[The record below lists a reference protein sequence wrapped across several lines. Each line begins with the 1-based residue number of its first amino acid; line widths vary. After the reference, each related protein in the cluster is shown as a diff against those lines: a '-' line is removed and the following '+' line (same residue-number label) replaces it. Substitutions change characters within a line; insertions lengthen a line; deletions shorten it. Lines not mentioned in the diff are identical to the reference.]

1 MDLKHLDKKRVLIVG
16 LGESGLAMVRFCVRA
31 GAQVTVCDTRDTPT
45 LLTPLKEK
53 FPQVQFVGGALQ
65 TQLLDGVDL
74 LGWSPGLAPTAV
86 NVADFVSAASARG
99 LRLDGE
105 LEFFSQAL
113 DQLGEQYGYK
123 PGVAAITGTN
133 GKTTTTLL
141 TAHLCKTAGKRV
153 VAAGNVSPA
162 ALDALCEAL
171 DTNDLPEIWVLELSS
186 FQLETSTQF
195 RSTTA
200 VILNVSQDH
209 LDWHADMAAYT
220 AAKKKIF
227 NNTLLAIENRG
238 DSLTQLP
245 KVPLLSKPL
254 TAKQISAQE
263 PQQPRISFGLDE
275 PTSLGCFG
283 IQQLNGLPWLVE
295 AVTAEDE
302 PLTKRK
308 SAAIAPVR
316 LNRIMPADSLPIRG
330 KHNQANM
337 LAAFA
342 LCKGLGLPL
351 GRLLHG
357 VRTYAGEP
365 HRCER
370 IMILNDVEWFDD
382 SKGTN
387 VGATVAALSGLGKPA
402 VLIAGGDGKG
412 QDFAPLKTPVKD
424 NARAVV
430 LIGRDAGLIENVL
443 LETNIPMY
451 HAADMHEA
459 VTIAQ
464 RVAQANDA
472 VLLSPACAS
481 FDMYKNY
488 VHRAEAFV
496 DAVKSLQEKAKVAV
510 C

>member
-1 MDLKHLDKKRVLIVG
+1 MDLKHLDQKRVLIIG

-45 LLTPLKEK
+45 LLVPLKEK

-65 TQLLDGVDL
+65 TELLDGIDL
-74 LGWSPGLAPTAV
+74 LGWSPGLSPTGA
-86 NVADFVSAASARG
+86 NVVDFVSAAKACG
-99 LRLDGE
+99 LSLDGE
-105 LEFFSQAL
+105 LEFFSRAL
-113 DQLGEQYGYK
+113 DELSKQYGYA

-209 LDWHADMAAYT
+209 LDWHADMAAY
-220 AAKKKIF
+220 ADAKKKIF

-245 KVPLLSKPL
+245 KAPLLSKPL
-254 TAKQISAQE
+254 TAKQALAQE
-263 PQQPRISFGLDE
+263 PQQARISFGLDE
-275 PTSLGCFG
+275 PTTLGCFG

-295 AVTAEDE
+295 AVAAQDE

-308 SAAIAPVR
+308 TASVGPLR

-412 QDFAPLKTPVKD
+412 QDFEPLA
-424 NARAVV
+424 NAIKGHARHVL
-430 LIGRDAGLIENVL
+430 LIGRDAALIE
-443 LETNIPMY
+443 
-451 HAADMHEA
+451 AA
-459 VTIAQ
+459 IAQ
-464 RVAQANDA
+464 TGVAIERCASLELAVVRAAQVAQSGEA

-481 FDMYKNY
+481 FDMFKGYA
-488 VHRAEAFV
+488 HRAQVFIDSVRNLAQDEG
-496 DAVKSLQEKAKVAV
+496 QI

>member
-1 MDLKHLDKKRVLIVG
+1 MDLKHLDQKRVLIVG

-31 GAQVTVCDTRDTPT
+31 GARVTVCDTRDTPA
-45 LLTPLKEK
+45 LLAPLKEK
-53 FPQVQFVGGALQ
+53 FPQVQFVGGALN
-65 TQLLDGVDL
+65 TELLDGVDL
-74 LGWSPGLAPTAV
+74 LGWSPGLSP
-86 NVADFVSAASARG
+86 VATEVAGFVSAAQAKG
-99 LRLDGE
+99 LSLDGE
-105 LEFFSQAL
+105 MEFFSQAL
-113 DQLGEQYGYK
+113 LRLADQYGYQ
-123 PGVAAITGTN
+123 PSVAAITGTN

-141 TAHLCKTAGKRV
+141 TAHLCRTAGKRV

-171 DTNDLPEIWVLELSS
+171 DNNNLPDIWVLELSS
-186 FQLETSTQF
+186 FQLETSTNF
-195 RSTTA
+195 RSSAA
-200 VILNVSQDH
+200 VILNITQDH
-209 LDWHADMAAYT
+209 LDWHGDMAAYA

-227 NNTLLAIENRG
+227 TNTMLAIENRG
-238 DSLTQLP
+238 DALTQLP
-245 KVPLLSKPL
+245 KVPPPPKPL
-254 TAKQISAQE
+254 TVKQMLAIE
-263 PQQPRISFGLDE
+263 PEQARVSFGLDE
-275 PTSLGCFG
+275 PTILGCFG

-295 AVTAEDE
+295 AVAAEDE

-308 SAAIAPVR
+308 STAQAPIR

-357 VRTYAGEP
+357 VRSYTGEP

-387 VGATVAALSGLGKPA
+387 VGATVAALCGLGKPA

-412 QDFAPLKTPVKD
+412 QDFSPLASAVKGY
-424 NARAVV
+424 ARHVL
-430 LIGRDAGLIENVL
+430 LIGRDAALIKTAITQTGVPIEYCAS
-443 LETNIPMY
+443 LEQAVVR
-451 HAADMHEA
+451 AAE
-459 VTIAQ
+459 IAQ
-464 RVAQANDA
+464 SGDA

-481 FDMYKNY
+481 FDMFKGYA
-488 VHRAEAFV
+488 HRAQVFIDSVRGLAQ
-496 DAVKSLQEKAKVAV
+496 DAGQP

>member
-1 MDLKHLDKKRVLIVG
+1 MDLKHLNQKRVLIVG

-31 GAQVTVCDTRDTPT
+31 GAFVSVCDTRDAPA
-45 LLTPLKEK
+45 LLAPLKQK
-53 FPQVQFVGGALQ
+53 FPEVQFIGGALQ
-65 TQLLDGVDL
+65 ADLLDGVDL
-74 LGWSPGLAPTAV
+74 IGWSPGLSPIATE
-86 NVADFVSAASARG
+86 VAGFVIAALAKG
-99 LRLDGE
+99 LSLDGE
-105 LEFFSQAL
+105 MEFFSQAL
-113 DQLGEQYGYK
+113 IQLSEQYGYQ
-123 PGVAAITGTN
+123 PGIAAITGTN

-141 TAHLCKTAGKRV
+141 TAHLCRTAGKRV

-171 DTNDLPEIWVLELSS
+171 DTNNLPEIWVLELSS
-186 FQLETSTQF
+186 FQLETSTHF
-195 RSTTA
+195 RSTAA
-200 VILNVSQDH
+200 VILNVTQDH
-209 LDWHADMAAYT
+209 LDWHADMVAYA

-227 NNTLLAIENRG
+227 NNTCLAIENRG

-245 KVPLLSKPL
+245 RSLPPAKLPS
-254 TAKQISAQE
+254 AKQLLAQE
-263 PQQPRISFGLDE
+263 PEQQRVSFGLDE
-275 PTSLGCFG
+275 PTALGCFG

-295 AVTAEDE
+295 AVAAEDE

-308 SAAIAPVR
+308 SAALAPVR

-370 IMILNDVEWFDD
+370 IMIFNDVEWFDD

-387 VGATVAALSGLGKPA
+387 VGATVAALSGLGKPT

-412 QDFAPLKTPVKD
+412 QDFSPLADVIKGF
-424 NARAVV
+424 ARHVL
-430 LIGRDAGLIENVL
+430 LIGRDAGLIEAAIAHTRVATERCAS
-443 LETNIPMY
+443 LEQAVIR
-451 HAADMHEA
+451 AAE
-459 VTIAQ
+459 IAQ
-464 RVAQANDA
+464 SGDA

-481 FDMYKNY
+481 FDMFKGYA
-488 VHRAEAFV
+488 HRAQVFIDSVRNLAQ
-496 DAVKSLQEKAKVAV
+496 DAGQL